1 MRVKS
6 FDAKRCLL
14 AAAAALTFFAGC
26 NGAPRAVPSTSLQQS
41 AFNRSRYTLTHSATL
56 PRYEAA
62 ALTGL
67 GGVAFSN
74 GLNNNGWVTGTSY
87 FAGNVIEHA
96 VFWRNGKLTDLGT
109 LGGQDSGVDWNGI
122 ADTGEI
128 AGVSELARKDPYRE
142 GFCGK
147 GPLKTNFSPR
157 ICIGFRWSEGV
168 MSPLQALGGNNA
180 IAADVNDRG
189 LIIGTAETAVRG
201 KPCGAPQVLEYRA
214 VIWEPDGMTRALRP
228 IAGDDVSQAV
238 SINDSGESAGASGP
252 CGPPHNPGYGTAHA
266 ILWQRDGTPKDLGNL
281 GGTTANAGLVVNN
294 NGDVAGIS
302 ALAGN
307 STVHA
312 FLWRNG
318 VMRDLGTL
326 PGDVISAATGLN
338 DDDLAT
344 GQSCSA
350 GGACRAVLWK
360 NGMIFNLNHL
370 VNNAPFVMWYASYIN
385 EEGMISGITAY
396 TQKSLRAPAFLAT
409 PDDTASMLREALR
422 PNVAPPPRTQTL
434 PHQFVTRYLLP

>member
-1 MRVKS
+1 MRVKP
-6 FDAKRCLL
+6 FDPKACLL
-14 AAAAALTFFAGC
+14 AAGAALTLFAGC
-26 NGAPRAVPSTSLQQS
+26 NGAPRAVPATNLRQS
-41 AFNRSRYTLTHSATL
+41 AFSHAPYAPTLSAIL
-56 PRYEAA
+56 PRYDAA
-62 ALTGL
+62 ALIGL

-74 GLNNNGWVTGTSY
+74 GLNNDGWVTGTSY
-87 FAGNVIEHA
+87 FAGNVVEHA
-96 VFWRNGKLTDLGT
+96 VLWRNGKLTDLGT

-128 AGVSELARKDPYRE
+128 AGVSELARKDPYQE

-157 ICIGFRWSEGV
+157 ICIGFHWSEGV
-168 MSPLQALGGNNA
+168 MSALRTLGGNNA

-189 LIIGTAETAVRG
+189 QIVGTAETAVHR
-201 KPCGAPQVLEYRA
+201 KPCGSPQVLEYRA
-214 VIWEPDGMTRALRP
+214 VRWEPDGTMRALRP
-228 IAGDDVSQAV
+228 FAGDDVSQAV
-238 SINDSGESAGASGP
+238 SINNRGESTGASGP

-281 GGTTANAGLVVNN
+281 GGTTANAGLVVND

-318 VMRDLGTL
+318 VMHDLGTL

-338 DDDLAT
+338 DDDQVT

-350 GGACRAVLWK
+350 GGACRAVLWES
-360 NGMIFNLNHL
+360 GTIFNLNHL
-370 VNNAPFVMWYASYIN
+370 VKNAPFVMWYASYIN
-385 EEGMISGITAY
+385 ESGAISGITAY
-396 TQKSLRAPAFLAT
+396 TQKSGRTPAFLAT
-409 PDDTASMLREALR
+409 PDDTAFMLQEGLS
-422 PNVAPPPRTQTL
+422 PNLAPPARPQTL
-434 PHQFVTRYLLP
+434 PRQFVTRYPLQ